1 MTRLNAGPTGSFG
14 FRESSL
20 AVEGATSRARRFL
33 FHLFLD
39 RKDRLKLI
47 HEDPSLI
54 KRKPPT
60 PLSKTAQ
67 PPRQNGPAKNRHWQL
82 RSARWQLAS
91 LTPGYNLP
99 LLRSWTNSGSKT
111 ATKLLRN
118 STGSA
123 IPLGRLDSPQCCTQL
138 QL

>member
-67 PPRQNGPAKNRHWQL
+67 PPRQNGPAKNRHWQDGVECNE
-82 RSARWQLAS
+82 ARGD
-91 LTPGYNLP
+91 PGRIWLWNAWAKSQSRFKNRIALFAWAFP
-99 LLRSWTNSGSKT
+99 R
-111 ATKLLRN
+111 
-118 STGSA
+118 
-123 IPLGRLDSPQCCTQL
+123 CV
-138 QL
+138 